1 MANYSIRDL
10 ERLTGIKAHT
20 IRIWEKR
27 YGLIEP
33 ERTSTNIRAY
43 CDAELKKLLNIS
55 ILNRNGFKISKIARL
70 SQEEIAENITHLTQ
84 YSTDTE
90 SYLENLAIAMI
101 DLDEARFEKILSR
114 AIIQL
119 GFEDTVIRILNPFF
133 IRIGIMWQTG
143 SINPSQEHFVSN
155 LVRQKIMVAID
166 SQVARESNHSKIF
179 LLFLPEGEMH
189 ELSLLFANYLIRRRG
204 HHVIYLGQNVPMTDL
219 VEINKIKPFDY
230 LLTSFVTSMTDC
242 DILNY
247 LQGLHQNFPE
257 KTIYFTG
264 QQTINMKEQYPDSVK
279 HIATPLAL
287 IDELSVF
294 PTNLGDFSALGN

>member
-27 YGLIEP
+27 YGLIDP

-70 SQEEIAENITHLTQ
+70 SLEEIAENITSLTQ
-84 YSTDTE
+84 NSSDTE

-101 DLDEARFEKILSR
+101 DLDEAKFEKILSR

-119 GFEDTVIRILNPFF
+119 GFEDTVIKILNPFL

-143 SINPSQEHFVSN
+143 SINPAQEHFVSN
-155 LVRQKIMVAID
+155 LIRQKMLVAID
-166 SQVARESNHSKIF
+166 SQIVSESHQSKTF
-179 LLFLPEGEMH
+179 MLFLPEGEMH
-189 ELSLLFANYLIRRRG
+189 EFSLLFANYLIRKRG
-204 HHVIYLGQNVPMTDL
+204 HRVIYLGQNVPLADL
-219 VEINKIKPFDY
+219 ISVEKIQPSHFMFISFI
-230 LLTSFVTSMTDC
+230 TSITDC
-242 DILNY
+242 DIFNY
-247 LQGLHQNFPE
+247 LKNINDNFPD
-257 KTIYFTG
+257 KTIYIIG
-264 QQTINMKEQYPDSVK
+264 EQAQNLKEQYPASVK
-279 HIATPLAL
+279 YIPSPQAL
-287 IDELSVF
+287 ITEL
-294 PTNLGDFSALGN
+294 NYIDAL